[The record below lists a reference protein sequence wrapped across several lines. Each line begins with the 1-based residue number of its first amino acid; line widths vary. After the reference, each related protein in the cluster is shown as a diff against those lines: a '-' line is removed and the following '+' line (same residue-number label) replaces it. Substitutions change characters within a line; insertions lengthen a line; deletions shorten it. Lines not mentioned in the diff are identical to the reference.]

1 MFQENRTP
9 TIRQLQLFSA
19 LVETKSVSKTAER
32 LFIAQPS
39 VSIQLK
45 KLSELLNVELYNQ
58 QGKQIVITEAGLA
71 VYKIAQQI
79 AHNFENLAI
88 ELNAFNGLQA
98 GTLRL
103 CIVSTAQNFMPKIL
117 GPFCR
122 KYPNINVEL
131 TIRNRKVVIERAM
144 QNQDDFYVLSHCPED
159 LPLNKAP
166 LLDNDLVVIA
176 PERHELTRKGK
187 VSLNRLHHY
196 PFILREKGSGTR
208 TTIDK
213 FFSKHGIKLQ
223 ERMMVESNYAI
234 KHMVAEGLGLA
245 ILSRHSVDH
254 HPTKG
259 LVTLDVEHFPIISDW
274 YLVNSKQRKLSLLAQ
289 TFSDYIKNQ
298 FNIDSTTKCRQ

>member
-45 KLSELLNVELYNQ
+45 KLSELLEVELYTQ
-58 QGKQIVITEAGLA
+58 QGKQIVITEAGMA
-71 VYKIAQQI
+71 VYRAAQQV
-79 AHNFENLAI
+79 ANNFENLAI

-122 KYPNINVEL
+122 KYPNINVEV

-144 QNQDDFYVLSHCPED
+144 QNQDDFYVLSHCPDD
-159 LPLNKAP
+159 LPLTKIP
-166 LLDNDLVVIA
+166 FLDNDLVVIA
-176 PERHELTRKGK
+176 PQRHELTRKDE

-208 TTIDK
+208 STIDR
-213 FFSKHGIKLQ
+213 FCAKHGIKLR
-223 ERMMVESNYAI
+223 ERMMVESNDAV

-254 HPTKG
+254 HPIEGVVK
-259 LVTLDVEHFPIISDW
+259 LEVEHFPITSDW

-289 TFSDYIKNQ
+289 TFSDYIQSQKLNLEKQ
-298 FNIDSTTKCRQ
+298 

>member
-1 MFQENRTP
+1 MLSKTRTP

-19 LVETKSVSKTAER
+19 LVETQSVSKTAER

-45 KLSELLNVELYNQ
+45 KLSQLLEVELYSQ
-58 QGKQIVITEAGLA
+58 QGRKIVITEAGFA
-71 VYKIAQQI
+71 VYRAAQDV
-79 AHNFENLAI
+79 ANNFENLAI

-103 CIVSTAQNFMPKIL
+103 CIVSTAQNFMAKIL

-122 KYPNINVEL
+122 KYPNIDVEL
-131 TIRNRKVVIERAM
+131 TIRNRKVVLERAM
-144 QNQDDFYVLSHCPED
+144 QNQDDFYVLSHCPDD
-159 LPLNKAP
+159 LPLNKIP
-166 LLDNDLVVIA
+166 FLDNDLIVIA
-176 PERHELTRKGK
+176 PERHELTRKSSI
-187 VSLNRLHHY
+187 SLNRLQHY

-208 TTIDK
+208 TTIDN
-213 FFSKHGIKLQ
+213 FCQQHGIKLR
-223 ERMMVESNYAI
+223 ERMMVESNDAI

-254 HPTKG
+254 HPIKG
-259 LVTLDVEHFPIISDW
+259 ISKLNVEHFPITSDW

-289 TFSDYIKNQ
+289 TFSDHLKNETLA
-298 FNIDSTTKCRQ
+298 IG

>member
-1 MFQENRTP
+1 MIANNRTP
-9 TIRQLQLFSA
+9 TLRQLQLFSA

-45 KLSELLNVELYNQ
+45 KLSELLEVDLYHQ
-58 QGKQIVITEAGLA
+58 QGKQIVITEAGQA
-71 VYKIAQQI
+71 VYRAALQV
-79 AHNFENLAI
+79 AHNFENLAV

-122 KYPNINVEL
+122 KYPNINIEL
-131 TIRNRKVVIERAM
+131 TIRNRKVVIERAI
-144 QNQDDFYVLSHCPED
+144 QNQDDFYVLSHCPDD
-159 LPLNKAP
+159 LPLDKVP
-166 LLDNDLVVIA
+166 FLDNDLVVIA
-176 PERHELTRKGK
+176 PERHELTKKGK
-187 VSLNRLHHY
+187 ISLNRLQHY

-208 TTIDK
+208 TTINK
-213 FFSKHGIKLQ
+213 FCAHHNIQLRQ
-223 ERMMVESNYAI
+223 RMMVESNDAI

-254 HPTKG
+254 QTTTGVVK
-259 LVTLDVEHFPIISDW
+259 LEVESFPIASDW
-274 YLVNSKQRKLSLLAQ
+274 FLVNSKQRKRSLLAQ
-289 TFSDYIKNQ
+289 TFFDYLKDES
-298 FNIDSTTKCRQ
+298 FAGFTE